1 MEKEEFEKL
10 YLMCETA
17 MKRFVYYKLPSKADG
32 DDVLQEALLAAYRN
46 RDSIKSAESFKP
58 WLLRILANKCN
69 DFYRSRIA
77 QQELPL
83 EDFSKTQM
91 IQSRFGL
98 TVSENVQDTLT
109 QLGSNDEKILRLFFL
124 ENLSQSEISE
134 RLDIPV
140 GTVKSRLYT
149 AKQRFKSIYPF
160 PPQSKGAI
168 IMSKLPDLLPE
179 YSITKLDKSPFP
191 IKWEE
196 LMGWFIVPKIGE
208 KLSWAMY
215 DFPSKKRSEGYELE
229 VTGKASVHSIDGMEI
244 TAHENRGGEHEG
256 NAESRNL
263 NRAFIAQLT
272 DTHCRILAE
281 SHYDGDIKRFYTF
294 LDADEFLPN
303 WGFGEDNCGNEIN
316 LKCKGVISRKGNI
329 ITSTPIPSDGEKIF
343 IKDGQK
349 FNATPFLL
357 DVVGR
362 YEVLIDG
369 KKFDTICVMDIE
381 CYNNG
386 VATEQFID
394 QNGRTVLWRRFNRND
409 WRFDRY
415 GQLWSE
421 KLPKNEQLT
430 INGETYI
437 HWYDCITDYIL

>member
-1 MEKEEFEKL
+1 MIKTGGEELEKEEFEKL

-17 MKRFVYYKLPSKADG
+17 VKRFAYYKLPSKADG

-46 RDSIKSAESFKP
+46 RDSIKNVESFKP
-58 WLLRILANKCN
+58 WLLRIVANKCN
-69 DFYRSRIA
+69 DFYRTRA
-77 QQELPL
+77 VKQELSL
-83 EDFSKTQM
+83 EGSTETRM

-98 TVSENVQDTLT
+98 TVSETVQDTLT
-109 QLGSNDEKILRLFFL
+109 QLGGNAEKILRLFFL
-124 ENLSQSEISE
+124 ENLSQPEISK
-134 RLDIPV
+134 RLGIPV

-160 PPQSKGAI
+160 PPQSKGAND
-168 IMSKLPDLLPE
+168 MSKLPNFMPE
-179 YSITKLDKSPFP
+179 YKITKSEKTLFP
-191 IKWEE
+191 VKWEE

-208 KLSWAMY
+208 KLSWVMY
-215 DFPSKKRSEGYELE
+215 DFLSKKRSESYELE
-229 VTGKASVHSIDGMEI
+229 VIGKASVHGIDGVEI

-256 NAESRNL
+256 NSESRNL
-263 NRAFIAQLT
+263 NRTFIVQLT

-294 LDADEFLPN
+294 LDADGFLPN
-303 WGFGEDNCGNEIN
+303 WGFGEDNCGNEVN
-316 LKCKGVISRKGNI
+316 LSPKGIIKRHGSI
-329 ITSTPIPSDGEKIF
+329 ITADISQTSS
-343 IKDGQK
+343 
-349 FNATPFLL
+349 LL

-409 WRFDRY
+409 WHFDHYR
-415 GQLWSE
+415 QLWNE
-421 KLPKNEQLT
+421 KLPDNEQLT
-430 INGETYI
+430 INGEIYV